1 MNRFDKLTKRLS
13 AAIVSLL
20 VTALFLQGCSGPV
33 KMIGHTARLI
43 MTETAEGRET
53 DDPEQTET
61 APAPQENRGS
71 AEDQETAAEGQGAG
85 QDKASE
91 EKDKAPKGRREFPRE
106 GELSGKD
113 DPARDQ
119 ELQVRSL
126 PHRTGPQ
133 KRERSPIREMHP
145 SKRRGHSKSFPGDI

>member
-1 MNRFDKLTKRLS
+1 MNRFDRLTKRLS

-53 DDPEQTET
+53 DDPKQTET
-61 APAPQENRGS
+61 APAPQENRES
-71 AEDQETAAEGQGAG
+71 AADQEPAAG
-85 QDKASE
+85 S
-91 EKDKAPKGRREFPRE
+91 RR
-106 GELSGKD
+106 
-113 DPARDQ
+113 
-119 ELQVRSL
+119 LQVRSL

-145 SKRRGHSKSFPGDI
+145 SGKRGHSKSFPGRSLTANWKKGRKPMAPDLFWPPL